1 MRFGDPVELY
11 APAVLGAHVVT
22 RLAAGRSALGLRWS
36 RAWRGRPDVE
46 AVACPATTGDLP
58 GDPIAVGDRLVVRVL
73 RGDPR
78 LGWFEIDGAR

>member
-1 MRFGDPVELY
+1 
-11 APAVLGAHVVT
+11 
-22 RLAAGRSALGLRWS
+22 
-36 RAWRGRPDVE
+36 VE